1 MEKKLFSWGGWDGDV
16 EMMSFYDV
24 VLKVKIGE
32 YQPGETFSSAYIS
45 YLNGELSLYRNL
57 SDENPEAI
65 FKLSFLVGEKVIR

>member
-1 MEKKLFSWGGWDGDV
+1 MEKLLFSWGGWDGDV
-16 EMMSFYDV
+16 EMMSFYNV

-32 YQPGETFSSAYIS
+32 YQPGEIFSSAFIS

-65 FKLSFLVGEKVIR
+65 FKLSFLVGERVIR